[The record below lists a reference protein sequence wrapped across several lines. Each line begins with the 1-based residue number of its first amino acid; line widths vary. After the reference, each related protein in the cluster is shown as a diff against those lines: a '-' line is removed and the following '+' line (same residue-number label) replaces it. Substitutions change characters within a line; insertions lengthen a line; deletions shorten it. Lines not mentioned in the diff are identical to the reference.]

1 MLMCPK
7 SKKGRWILERQV
19 AFFIC
24 SAKVL
29 VLMMT
34 ARSVPTQASTC
45 WRLHWG
51 VLAWCLAA
59 CRASL
64 CACGRCLHR
73 PGTSQPGSTM
83 WGWGDALHRC
93 KRPNLL
99 TEAGSPCDFSP
110 SPSKSRYPLWGKKRL
125 YDSAALRTQPGQ
137 WRQQWDF
144 SKLESNL
151 ATRIYFLF

>member
-51 VLAWCLAA
+51 VLARCLAA

-83 WGWGDALHRC
+83 WGWGMLCTGARGLTCWRKLGVRVTFHLHLQRADIHYGEKKGC
-93 KRPNLL
+93 MTAQPSEHNLDNG
-99 TEAGSPCDFSP
+99 GSSGIFQS
-110 SPSKSRYPLWGKKRL
+110 SKV
-125 YDSAALRTQPGQ
+125 T
-137 WRQQWDF
+137 
-144 SKLESNL
+144 
-151 ATRIYFLF
+151 